1 MAMRYDEQIVVRC
14 SKKLKRAV
22 DQWAKQNHA
31 NSSEVSR
38 KVLEVAFG
46 VAEDTMPLPPGLAHI
61 QPGQVAPGK
70 S

>member
-1 MAMRYDEQIVVRC
+1 MAMRYEEQIVVRC

-22 DQWAKQNHA
+22 DHWAKQNHA

-46 VAEDTMPLPPGLAHI
+46 LADEMPLPPGLAHLV
-61 QPGQVAPGK
+61 PGQVAPGK
-70 S
+70 A